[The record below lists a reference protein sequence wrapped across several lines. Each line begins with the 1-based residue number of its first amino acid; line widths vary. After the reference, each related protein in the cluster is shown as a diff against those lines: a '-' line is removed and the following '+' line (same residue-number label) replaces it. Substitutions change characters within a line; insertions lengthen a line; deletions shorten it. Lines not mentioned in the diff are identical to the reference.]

1 MMRMARFLFGR
12 DAVPHIP
19 AETPLGGKVISAI
32 LSMFT
37 IVALTTCLCKYNFVS
52 SIEDIEDIADK
63 YFSKADR
70 CDEELAEGSSHKMV

>member
-1 MMRMARFLFGR
+1 MMMGLSLFGR
-12 DAVPHIP
+12 DAAPHIP

-37 IVALTTCLCKYNFVS
+37 IVALTTCLCKCNAVS
-52 SIEDIEDIADK
+52 SIGDMTDNDFSEADC
-63 YFSKADR
+63 